1 MATLTMEHGK
11 ITCLLAFIVASTT
24 VLSQNLVPNGGF
36 EEVLE
41 CPDLQSQLDRTSHWF
56 DPSEMGTPDYY
67 HACGE
72 PWYSVPDNTVGFQEP
87 VDGQAYVGIFLWI
100 YLLEDMRE
108 MIEVE
113 LLSTLQAGQ
122 CYRFRM
128 HANLGDFSQKTTD
141 DLGVFFS
148 DSAFVT
154 PTAEPPA
161 LQPHIALAPGTL
173 LNKSDWTVLEGEY
186 IASGG
191 ERYLMIGNYLL
202 DAQTTLVEDTGGTGN
217 FVYCH
222 IDSVSLTPCGAIA
235 LGVEEEGMSIVA
247 GPMPFQDRL
256 DVRMERAPGGTYRV
270 TDMQGRL
277 VRIGDAATAHVET
290 SSWPVGPY
298 VIEVRSREGRIW
310 RRVAVKR

>member
-1 MATLTMEHGK
+1 MRSGK
-11 ITCLLAFIVASTT
+11 ITCF
-24 VLSQNLVPNGGF
+24 LSIIIANSALQAQNLVPNGGF

-41 CPDLQSQLDRTSHWF
+41 CPDFQSQLDRTAHWF
-56 DPSEMGTPDYY
+56 DPSAMGTPDYY

-100 YLLEDMRE
+100 HLLEDMRE

-113 LLSTLQAGQ
+113 LLNTLQAGQ

-128 HANLGDFSQKTTD
+128 HANLGDFSQRTTD

-148 DSAFVT
+148 DSAIT
-154 PTAEPPA
+154 TQTAEPPPV
-161 LQPHIALAPGTL
+161 LPHIALAPGTY

-186 IASGG
+186 VASGG

-202 DAQTTLVEDTGGTGN
+202 DAQTTLVADTGGTGN

-235 LGVEEEGMSIVA
+235 LGVEEEDTSIVE
-247 GPMPFQDRL
+247 GPIPFQDRL
-256 DVRMERAPGGTYRV
+256 AIRMERAPGGTCRV

-277 VRIGDAATAHVET
+277 MWTGDATNAHVET

-298 VIEVRSREGRIW
+298 AVEVRSREGR
-310 RRVAVKR
+310 VARCVVAKR